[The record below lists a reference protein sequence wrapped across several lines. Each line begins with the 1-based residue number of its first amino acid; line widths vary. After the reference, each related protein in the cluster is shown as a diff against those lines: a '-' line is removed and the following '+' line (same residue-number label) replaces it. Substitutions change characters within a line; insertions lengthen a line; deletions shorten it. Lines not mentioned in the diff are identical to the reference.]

1 MEISSQ
7 DAFEILFYENLT
19 RRDRTNPAALELLGG
34 LYSKYGMPKQTL
46 RIDRRLSKLLPS
58 DARIRYN
65 FACSLSILSHKRQAV
80 SELSKAIELG
90 YNDWGWMKKDPD
102 LAPLKSYPPFEKL
115 VAAITH

>member
-1 MEISSQ
+1 MEITSQ

-46 RIDRRLSKLLPS
+46 RIDRRLSKLLPD

-65 FACSLSILSHKRQAV
+65 FACSLSILSRKSEAV
-80 SELSKAIELG
+80 SELAQAIELG
-90 YNDWGWMKKDPD
+90 YDDWDWMKKDPD
-102 LAPLKSYPPFEKL
+102 LAPLKGYPPFEKL
-115 VAAITH
+115 VTAVTR